1 MTDDPSIPQRLAAD
15 PSRSVWVGAS
25 AGTGKTKVLTDR
37 VLTLLLAGVF
47 PSRLLCLTFTKAAAA
62 EMSNRINDRLARWA
76 SLDDE
81 ALIADLQTLLGRMPD
96 EMRIA
101 RSRKL
106 FAQVLDAP
114 GGMRIETIHAFCQA
128 LLRRFPLEAG
138 LAPHFRVMDERDA
151 AELLARAQGE
161 ILQRAVQEGREARS
175 KLSEAIAFLAQ
186 SVHESGLSDLLSAL
200 TFERSRL
207 LRARRHF
214 GSMEKAAAA
223 LAAAL
228 GVDPDQRPEDFLADC
243 SKDDKLDVG
252 ELRRVIVAMLEAG
265 GKTDKEKAET
275 MANWLA
281 ADPKERSRSFD
292 LWRKTFL
299 TDKGEVRK
307 TLCSK
312 AVENAHPNAAKILSK
327 EAERLVRLDSSL
339 RALMTA
345 RASGAL
351 MIVADALMETYGSAK
366 AAMAMLDYDDL
377 ILSARELLESDGG
390 AAWVL
395 YKLDGGVEHILID
408 EAQDTNPDQWA
419 VAQALT
425 NEFFAGL
432 GRAGESRRTIFA
444 VGDPKQSIYSFQ
456 RADPEKF
463 EEMRCLYAETIPA
476 ARGKWQEVALTVSFR
491 STKAVLEAVDLVFNS
506 PEGRIGVIGLGEM
519 SLHDSWRSKAAG
531 SVELWPLIEP
541 RPDDDAPAWK
551 PPVERQRGD
560 SPIGRLARQIAA
572 RIKAMLQ
579 GESLLS
585 RNRPIRPG
593 DIMILVR
600 RRGPF
605 FEEMVRALKSA
616 DVPVAGADRMI
627 LSEQMAVMDLTA
639 LGGALLLPEDD
650 LTLATVLKGPLM
662 GLSEEELFH
671 LAHGRKGTLIDS
683 LRAKGG
689 EEPYRSVLQRFH
701 HWGRLAR
708 HLPVHEF
715 YAEILEKGGRE
726 KLLARLGAEAEDPL
740 EEFVNM
746 TLAFEQGHPPSLQ
759 NFLAWMEAG
768 GVEIKRDLE
777 ASGSMVRIMT
787 VHGAKGLQ
795 APIVFLPDTTQRP
808 SSSPLLLWL
817 KRDGIDLPLWAPGK
831 DLADQAQDIKEKVKD
846 ARDQEYRRLFYVAM
860 TRAEDHLIICGW
872 GSKRGRTNGSW
883 YDLAKNALAGAMQ
896 QKKAPAFAFPVEK
909 EPDGEFLHMSCP
921 QKERIGSPEG
931 GSERNDFPPP
941 SLPDWARAI
950 PAREEKAIRPLAP
963 SAPHK
968 DGPAARSPLGASDKG
983 GASALLRGQ
992 LIHRLLQSLPSLPPP
1007 VQEAAAARFLARPVW
1022 KLEQNDR
1029 IMIWKDVEAI
1039 LSNPDWA
1046 VLFGPDS
1053 EAEVPI
1059 VGEIGGRA
1067 ISGRID
1073 RLWVGPDEAL
1083 IVDFKTNRRPPRQAS
1098 NIPALYLQQLAAY
1111 RALLQNV
1118 YAKKRVG
1125 CAILWTDGPVF
1136 MPLLDAALDE
1146 GLAGFEADWS

>member
-1 MTDDPSIPQRLAAD
+1 MTLDPSIPQRRAAD

-37 VLTLLLAGVF
+37 VLSLLLAGVF

-81 ALIADLQTLLGRMPD
+81 ALISDLQILLGRLPD
-96 EMRIA
+96 EIRIA

-138 LAPHFRVMDERDA
+138 LAPHFRVMDERDS
-151 AELLARAQGE
+151 AELLLRARDE
-161 ILQRAVQEGREARS
+161 ILQRAIKEGGARRS
-175 KLSEAIAFLAQ
+175 KLSEAIGFLAQ
-186 SVHESGLSDLLSAL
+186 SVHETGLSDLLSAL
-200 TFERSRL
+200 TGERGRL
-207 LRARRHF
+207 SRARRHF

-223 LAAAL
+223 LASAL
-228 GVDPDQRPEDFLADC
+228 GVDPDQKPEDFLADH
-243 SKDDKLDVG
+243 SKDDRLDVG
-252 ELRRVIVAMLEAG
+252 ELRRVMVAMLEAG
-265 GKTDKEKAET
+265 GKTDKEKAGT
-275 MANWLA
+275 MASWLEVN
-281 ADPKERSRSFD
+281 PHERGSRFD

-299 TDKGEVRK
+299 TDKGEIRK
-307 TLCSK
+307 TLCTK
-312 AVENAHPNAAKILSK
+312 VVESVCPGAAETLLK

-345 RASGAL
+345 QASGAL
-351 MIVADALMETYGSAK
+351 MIVADALMEAYGRAK

-377 ILSARELLESDGG
+377 ILLARELLESDGG

-395 YKLDGGVEHILID
+395 YKLDGGVDHILID

-432 GRAGESRRTIFA
+432 GRVEESRRTIFA

-463 EEMRCLYAETIPA
+463 EEMRRLYAKAIPA
-476 ARGKWQEVALTVSFR
+476 AKGKWEEVALTVSFR
-491 STKAVLEAVDLVFNS
+491 STQAVLEAVDLVFNS
-506 PEGRIGVIGLGEM
+506 PDGRIGVIGPGEI
-519 SLHDSWRSKAAG
+519 SRHDSWRSEAAG
-531 SVELWPLIEP
+531 SVELWPLVEP

-551 PPVERQRGD
+551 PPVERQKGD

-572 RIKAMLQ
+572 RIKAMLKDERLQ
-579 GESLLS
+579 S
-585 RNRPIRPG
+585 RNRPILPG

-605 FEEMVRALKSA
+605 FEEMVRALKVA

-639 LGGALLLPEDD
+639 LGWALLLPEDD
-650 LTLATVLKGPLM
+650 LTLASVLKGPLM
-662 GLSEEELFH
+662 GLSEEELFC

-683 LRAKGG
+683 LRAKSGM
-689 EEPYRSVLQRFH
+689 EPYRSVLERFQ

-795 APIVFLPDTTQRP
+795 APIVFLPDTAQRP
-808 SSSPLLLWL
+808 SAVPLLSWL
-817 KRDGIDLPLWAPGK
+817 KRDGVELPLWAPGK
-831 DLADQAQDIKEKVKD
+831 DLADQAQDIREKVKD
-846 ARDQEYRRLFYVAM
+846 FRDQEYRRLFYVAM

-872 GSKRGRTNGSW
+872 GSKKGRTDGSW
-883 YDLAKNALAGAMQ
+883 YDLAKKALQGRMQ
-896 QKKAPAFAFPVEK
+896 SQKAPAFAFPVERDL
-909 EPDGEFLHMSCP
+909 DGEFLCMTCP
-921 QKERIGSPEG
+921 QTAKVDP
-931 GSERNDFPPP
+931 SEDVVGQDSVPL
-941 SLPDWARAI
+941 LPDWAKTV
-950 PAREEKAIRPLAP
+950 PDKEEKAIRPLAP
-963 SAPHK
+963 SSPRK
-968 DGPAARSPLGASDKG
+968 EEPAARSPLGASGKG
-983 GASALLRGQ
+983 GASAFLRGQ
-992 LIHRLLQSLPSLPPP
+992 MIHRLLQSLPSLPQAA
-1007 VQEAAAARFLARPVW
+1007 QEVAAARYLARPVW
-1022 KLEQNDR
+1022 KLEPNDR
-1029 IMIWKDVEAI
+1029 AMIWKDVEAI
-1039 LSNPDWA
+1039 LSNKEWA
-1046 VLFGPDS
+1046 ALFGPDA

-1059 VGEIGGRA
+1059 VGEIRGRA

-1073 RLWVGPDEAL
+1073 RLWVGLDEAL

-1098 NIPALYLQQLAAY
+1098 GVPVLYLEQLAAY
-1111 RALLQNV
+1111 RALLQDV
-1118 YAKKRVG
+1118 YAKKKIS

-1136 MPLLDAALDE
+1136 MPLSDKALDE
-1146 GLAGFEADWS
+1146 ALVGFEAGWS